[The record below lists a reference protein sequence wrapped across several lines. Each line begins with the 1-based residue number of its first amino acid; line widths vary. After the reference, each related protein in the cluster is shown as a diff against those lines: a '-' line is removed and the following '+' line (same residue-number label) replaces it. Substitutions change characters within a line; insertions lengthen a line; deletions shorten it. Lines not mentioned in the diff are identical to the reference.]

1 MEGLTNQNEDALA
14 SLQKQLTGAGI
25 DTAHWG
31 TGKAKTLEHLLKEIE
46 EGETE
51 LISENGTLVRK
62 VTFGACGVF
71 YNSHDGRRYQLFED
85 RQVFNDGRER
95 RRAMN
100 NAVLEK
106 IKKGEEI
113 ITAMAR
119 GLQEELG
126 VEGDIGLNKIDVRER
141 RDMSESYPGLTTLY
155 AEHHFEATLS
165 DAQYKPEGY
174 VEKQE
179 DKSTFFV
186 WKEV

>member
-1 MEGLTNQNEDALA
+1 MEGSTNQGEATLA
-14 SLQKQLTGAGI
+14 SLQKKLAGTGI

-31 TGKAKTLEHLLKEIE
+31 TGKAKTIEHLLKEIE

-51 LISENGTLVRK
+51 LISENGALVRK

-71 YNSHDGRRYQLFED
+71 YDSHDGKRYQLFED

-95 RRAMN
+95 RREMN

-106 IKKGEEI
+106 IKKGEEVD
-113 ITAMAR
+113 TAMAR

-126 VEGDIGLNKIDVRER
+126 VSGNIGLNKVDVRER
-141 RDMSESYPGLTTLY
+141 REMSGSYPGLTTLY

-165 DAQYKPEGY
+165 DAQYRSEGY

-179 DKSTFFV
+179 DKSTYFV